1 MNSLS
6 QHGSGIIA
14 TAEQVIGKKKNSI
27 RDTLEPGDIYACLS
41 SSDDLIVE
49 MFMLLFT

>member
-1 MNSLS
+1 MISAWS
-6 QHGSGIIA
+6 AIIA
-14 TAEQVIGKKKNSI
+14 TAERVRREKKKSI